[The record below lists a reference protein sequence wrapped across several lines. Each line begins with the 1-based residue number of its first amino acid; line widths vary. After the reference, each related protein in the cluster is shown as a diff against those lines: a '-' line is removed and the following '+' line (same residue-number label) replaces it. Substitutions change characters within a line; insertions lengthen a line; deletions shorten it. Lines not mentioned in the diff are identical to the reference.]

1 MEVDPPLPAQKLK
14 KPKFIVVLKKFLLSA
29 GPCQKTSI
37 IHKLLF
43 SFQILAYCGKSTTNE
58 GCYEKNHIG
67 YGSQSPVYWTCT
79 RIRRPNSHRL
89 AARIIATT
97 LSPLRVRFFVKSHGI
112 IKDFSSTRCRKI
124 RVKYVVFSYIFHPCK
139 NYVLY

>member
-1 MEVDPPLPAQKLK
+1 MLFK
-14 KPKFIVVLKKFLLSA
+14 KDFFTLQV
-29 GPCQKTSI
+29 

-43 SFQILAYCGKSTTNE
+43 SQILAYCGKSTTNE

-139 NYVLY
+139 NYVLYWNFYLLVSLLKKKAQIKKIV